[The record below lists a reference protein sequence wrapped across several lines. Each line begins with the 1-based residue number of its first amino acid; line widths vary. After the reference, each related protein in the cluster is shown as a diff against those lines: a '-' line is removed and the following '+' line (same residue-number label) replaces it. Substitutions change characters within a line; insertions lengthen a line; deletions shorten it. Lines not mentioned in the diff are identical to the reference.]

1 MLTAPTSRPPS
12 HGVQAHRHV
21 VIAGG
26 GVAAIETA
34 LALRELL
41 GEHAVLT
48 LVSPSTEFV
57 LPPLAV
63 GAPFVATHVPRW
75 PLDDIATELDAALIA
90 AAVERVFPDEHRVQ
104 LSNGITL
111 AYDLLVVALG
121 ARRLAPFPQVQTFLE
136 DDPGSFGGL
145 LSDLECGWSRSVA
158 FVVPP
163 MVSWTLPA
171 YELALLTARDLD
183 AMGIDGSRLTIV
195 TPEEHPL
202 ALFGPEAGLVAH
214 DLLREAGVAVE
225 CRARVT
231 RVSGGS
237 LWIAPGHRRLRA
249 ERVVALPSIEGHR
262 LRGLPHDEHGFLRI
276 DEHARVRGVADVFAA
291 GDGTDF
297 PVKQGGI
304 ATQQADAAAEWIAA
318 TAGATVS
325 PRPFRPVLRGQL
337 LTGDAPYYFVNQL
350 TGGSGGGLSSP
361 YPLWTPATKIAGRY
375 LGPWAAGRTRELAG
389 PTDARRPFYT

>member
-1 MLTAPTSRPPS
+1 MLTAPSPRPPS

-34 LALRELL
+34 LALRDLL
-41 GEHAVLT
+41 GEHVVLT
-48 LVSPSTEFV
+48 LVSPSTGFV

-63 GAPFVATHVPRW
+63 GAPFAVTHTPRW
-75 PLDDIATELDAALIA
+75 PLDDIATEVDAALIA
-90 AAVERVFPDEHRVQ
+90 AAVERVCPDEHRVQ
-104 LSNGITL
+104 LSNGTTL
-111 AYDLLVVALG
+111 AYDVLVVALG
-121 ARRLAPFPQVQTFLE
+121 ARRLAAFPHVQTFFAE
-136 DDPGSFGGL
+136 DGRASLSGL
-145 LSDLECGWSRSVA
+145 LGDLECGWSKSVA
-158 FVVPP
+158 FVVPLL
-163 MVSWTLPA
+163 VSWTLPA

-183 AMGIDGSRLTIV
+183 AMGIDDSRLTIV
-195 TPEEHPL
+195 TPEAHPL
-202 ALFGPEAGLVAH
+202 GLFGPEAGLVAL
-214 DLLREAGVAVE
+214 DLLREAGVAIE
-225 CRARVT
+225 CRARVK

-237 LWIAPGHRRLRA
+237 LWIAPGDRRLRA
-249 ERVVALPSIEGHR
+249 ERVVALPSIEGHGV
-262 LRGLPHDEHGFLRI
+262 RGLPHDEHGFLPI
-276 DEHARVRGVADVFAA
+276 DGHARVRGVADVFAA

-318 TAGATVS
+318 TSGATLS

-337 LTGDAPYYFVNQL
+337 LTGDAPHYFVNRL

-375 LGPWAAGRTRELAG
+375 LGPWAAARIRELAG
-389 PTDARRPFYT
+389 PTDVRT